1 MLDNNNCIQEII
13 GIKGLEIKKVINVY
27 GEIHIYFRLKQE
39 EMICPKCGSKVN
51 HVHDYREQQLKDEEI
66 SGQKTILHYNKRR
79 YRCPECG
86 KRFAEENEI
95 AGRYQRITRRL
106 MKRIIK

>member
-39 EMICPKCGSKVN
+39 EMICPRCGSKVN

-66 SGQKTILHYNKRR
+66 HYNTLFMICQLSN
-79 YRCPECG
+79 YLFSEWHFFFLSWFYLP
-86 KRFAEENEI
+86 I
-95 AGRYQRITRRL
+95 
-106 MKRIIK
+106 